1 MLIHKGPQSC
11 ARARRGADSEQQ
23 GSHVSWERLN
33 GQQGQVP
40 VFINAIICFSQR
52 QLIFFPLWAQDGE
65 GGAPI
70 VAIPFHLLS

>member
-1 MLIHKGPQSC
+1 M
-11 ARARRGADSEQQ
+11 
-23 GSHVSWERLN
+23 SWERLN